1 MDDGLHE
8 ATPWSTAG
16 GPDLSYDEGTRAA
29 RRAWLTDPAL
39 VERFRRVDAHAEPV
53 YEDMIRVLD
62 LVWDCPDDGAVNVVG
77 YRCAGCGSSRE
88 TALLAGRC
96 RFGV

>member
-8 ATPWSTAG
+8 GAPWSTAG
-16 GPDLSYDEGTRAA
+16 GADLSYDVATREE

-39 VERFRRVDAHAEPV
+39 VERFRRVDGHAEPV

-62 LVWDCPDDGAVNVVG
+62 LVWECPDDGSVNVVG
-77 YRCAGCGSSRE
+77 YRCAGCGSGRE
-88 TALLAGRC
+88 TALLAARC